1 MKIQLSQKQ
10 LNNPKYAKLKQR
22 IEEHNATFMQN
33 TKSKITQKDTTMVK
47 TRKTQRKN
55 PNGFNFDNKLISN
68 WRAHTNVESPVA
80 EIGPIDS
87 YFESEKGWL
96 KVTPIAIA
104 NGFDHH
110 HWIKARPVTTAI
122 ADITRTYPSLTL
134 RDMVVALPRRYTAY
148 HPFLASLFLKTI
160 TVKPEFKDTLKQL
173 KERVDTNVQE
183 LVTHLSKWEDQME
196 DRALI
201 ANMRR
206 TRGDMIQEEIWALD
220 YNSDVSGYPFH
231 SVAKKFGISA
241 VDLHQACVGLGLIT
255 PNGNVWTPTRKALDE
270 KLMRELK
277 NVNGD
282 MTTYPWITKKG
293 IAALYQVLE
302 TTDHFPQDDYAVQY
316 TAEQLSVHT
325 FN

>member
-22 IEEHNATFMQN
+22 IDEQNATFMQN

-68 WRAHTNVESPVA
+68 WRAHTNVESSVA

-110 HWIKARPVTTAI
+110 HWIKAKPVTTAI
-122 ADITRTYPSLTL
+122 ADITRSYPSLTL
-134 RDMVVALPRRYTAY
+134 GDMAVAFPRRYTAY
-148 HPFLASLFLKTI
+148 HPFLASLFLETI
-160 TVKPEFKDTLKQL
+160 TVKPEFKNTHKQL
-173 KERVDTNVQE
+173 KERVDMNVQE
-183 LVTHLSKWEDQME
+183 LVTHISKWEDQME
-196 DRALI
+196 DRELI

-220 YNSDVSGYPFH
+220 YNSDVSGYPFQLWIYI
-231 SVAKKFGISA
+231 KR
-241 VDLHQACVGLGLIT
+241 
-255 PNGNVWTPTRKALDE
+255 VWA
-270 KLMRELK
+270 
-277 NVNGD
+277 
-282 MTTYPWITKKG
+282 
-293 IAALYQVLE
+293 
-302 TTDHFPQDDYAVQY
+302 
-316 TAEQLSVHT
+316 
-325 FN
+325 